1 MKINKSI
8 LLLSSVFVMAACDL
22 DKYPEGSTM
31 TQDQKDE
38 VISMI
43 PERIESELNGLKSG
57 LNVLGTLGNP
67 NSTGYHFDY
76 GFPAICMIYDQAGQD
91 MTCKNDAIGYN
102 KYISQ
107 QKFRDR
113 ITTSVFNEFIWKNYY
128 NHLKTANDCIAT
140 LSAAFPE
147 DKRTAKV
154 KNYFGQA
161 LASRAFDY
169 LQLIQTYQFTY
180 IGHESAK
187 GVPLVLDTMTDDEKL
202 NNPRATVEQVYTQIM
217 SDLNTAISYLAENPV
232 TRKDKAQITAEVAY
246 GLRARTNLLMGN
258 WAAAA
263 SDAAK
268 ACAGAR
274 PYSIEEVSV
283 PRFYDASDASW
294 IWGIVITS
302 EDGVVKTGIVNW
314 ASHLCSLTG
323 MGYTT
328 AASATDVSFR
338 AINNKLW
345 AEISASDVRKAWWV
359 DDQLHSDAL
368 VNAYGAQNAYGWANG
383 LFGSTIFSPYVNVK
397 FGPEGGQIANSDNA
411 QDWPLMR
418 VEEML
423 LIEAEA
429 TGRDNLAAGKQKL
442 EAFVKGYRD
451 ATYICNATN
460 LDEFIDE
467 IWFQR
472 RIELWGEG
480 FSLFDVLRLK
490 KPIKRI
496 GTNFPAGSTFADIA
510 AESPL
515 LIYTHIECE
524 TAVNKAITPAD
535 NNEAAIPPT
544 PVQN

>member
-1 MKINKSI
+1 
-8 LLLSSVFVMAACDL
+8 MAACDL

-274 PYSIEEVSV
+274 PYSMDVYEAGNRDLRRAERARERREYRKDHGQRHAGRVCH
-283 PRFYDASDASW
+283 PC
-294 IWGIVITS
+294 
-302 EDGVVKTGIVNW
+302 TG
-314 ASHLCSLTG
+314 G
-323 MGYTT
+323 
-328 AASATDVSFR
+328 
-338 AINNKLW
+338 
-345 AEISASDVRKAWWV
+345 
-359 DDQLHSDAL
+359 
-368 VNAYGAQNAYGWANG
+368 
-383 LFGSTIFSPYVNVK
+383 
-397 FGPEGGQIANSDNA
+397 
-411 QDWPLMR
+411 
-418 VEEML
+418 
-423 LIEAEA
+423 
-429 TGRDNLAAGKQKL
+429 TGRKDLLA
-442 EAFVKGYRD
+442 ER
-451 ATYICNATN
+451 C
-460 LDEFIDE
+460 
-467 IWFQR
+467 
-472 RIELWGEG
+472 
-480 FSLFDVLRLK
+480 
-490 KPIKRI
+490 PC
-496 GTNFPAGSTFADIA
+496 AGSRQRHRGHQAGA
-510 AESPL
+510 GAHR
-515 LIYTHIECE
+515 THPCGHDRDL
-524 TAVNKAITPAD
+524 P
-535 NNEAAIPPT
+535 
-544 PVQN
+544 Q

>member
-1 MKINKSI
+1 MNVYKRI
-8 LLLSSVFVMAACDL
+8 LLFSSIFIMVACDL
-22 DKYPEGSTM
+22 DKFPEGSTI

-38 VISMI
+38 VIGMI
-43 PERIESELNGLKSG
+43 PERIESELNGLKSRMT
-57 LNVLGTLGNP
+57 VLGTLGNV
-67 NSTGYHFDY
+67 NTTNYHFDY
-76 GFPAICMIYDQAGQD
+76 GFPALCIIYDQAGQD
-91 MTCKNDAIGYN
+91 MTCKNDVSGYN

-113 ITTSVFNEFIWKNYY
+113 IQTSVFNAFIWKFYY

-147 DKRTAKV
+147 ESRTAKV

-202 NNPRATVEQVYTQIM
+202 NNPRATVEQVYAQIL
-217 SDLNTAISYLAENPV
+217 SDLNLAISYLSENAI
-232 TRKDKAQITAEVAY
+232 TRNDKAQITAEVAY
-246 GLRARTNLLMGN
+246 GLRARANLLMGN

-263 SDAAK
+263 ADAK
-268 ACAGAR
+268 NACKGFTA
-274 PYSIEEVSV
+274 YSASQVSV
-283 PRFYDASDASW
+283 PAFNDASANSW
-294 IWGIVITS
+294 IWGIVITT
-302 EDGVVKTGIVNW
+302 EDNVVKTAIVNW
-314 ASHLCSLTG
+314 PSHLCSLTG

-328 AASATDVSFR
+328 AASKTDVALR
-338 AINNKLW
+338 AINKNLW
-345 AEISASDVRKAWWV
+345 AKIPSTDVRKGWWV
-359 DDQLHSDAL
+359 DEKLHSNVLD
-368 VNAYGAQNAYGWANG
+368 NAYGKEDAFYWANG
-383 LFGSTIFSPYVNVK
+383 SYGSTIFSPYVNVK
-397 FGPEGGQIANSDNA
+397 FGPDANELANADNA

-429 TGRDNLAAGKQKL
+429 SGRDNLVAGKQKL
-442 EAFVKGYRD
+442 ESFVQTYRNPN
-451 ATYICNATN
+451 YICNATN
-460 LDEFIDE
+460 LNEFIDE
-467 IWFQR
+467 IWLQR

-480 FSLFDVLRLK
+480 FSLFDILRLK
-490 KPIKRI
+490 KPIVRI
-496 GTNFPAGSTFADIA
+496 GANFPAGSTFADIA
-510 AESPL
+510 AESPI
-515 LIYTHIECE
+515 LIYTIPEVE

-544 PVQN
+544 PVIN

>member
-113 ITTSVFNEFIWKNYY
+113 ITTSVFNEFIWMNYY

-246 GLRARTNLLMGN
+246 ALRART
-258 WAAAA
+258 
-263 SDAAK
+263 K
-268 ACAGAR
+268 
-274 PYSIEEVSV
+274 
-283 PRFYDASDASW
+283 
-294 IWGIVITS
+294 
-302 EDGVVKTGIVNW
+302 
-314 ASHLCSLTG
+314 
-323 MGYTT
+323 
-328 AASATDVSFR
+328 
-338 AINNKLW
+338 
-345 AEISASDVRKAWWV
+345 
-359 DDQLHSDAL
+359 
-368 VNAYGAQNAYGWANG
+368 
-383 LFGSTIFSPYVNVK
+383 
-397 FGPEGGQIANSDNA
+397 
-411 QDWPLMR
+411 
-418 VEEML
+418 
-423 LIEAEA
+423 
-429 TGRDNLAAGKQKL
+429 
-442 EAFVKGYRD
+442 
-451 ATYICNATN
+451 
-460 LDEFIDE
+460 
-467 IWFQR
+467 
-472 RIELWGEG
+472 
-480 FSLFDVLRLK
+480 
-490 KPIKRI
+490 
-496 GTNFPAGSTFADIA
+496 
-510 AESPL
+510 
-515 LIYTHIECE
+515 
-524 TAVNKAITPAD
+524 
-535 NNEAAIPPT
+535 
-544 PVQN
+544 